1 MGGWSFSEYIG
12 NMRRIVKQN
21 TSLMIKIRKH
31 NLLVLLMI
39 IFVSCNDPNRIAVI
53 DHQLSGCF
61 GSGHEKLTVF
71 KKDNEV
77 IAILES
83 AGKQKL
89 ETKLNTSKLD
99 TLNLFLSQLRHLKE
113 ETGCTTVETYSV
125 TTGNEVIIKEDGGC
139 NWHGFNL
146 LVKTF
151 FNNTPAL

>member
-1 MGGWSFSEYIG
+1 
-12 NMRRIVKQN
+12 
-21 TSLMIKIRKH
+21 MIAFI
-31 NLLVLLMI
+31 
-39 IFVSCNDPNRIAVI
+39 SCNDPDRIAVI
-53 DHQLSGCF
+53 DHQHSGCF
-61 GSGHEKLTVF
+61 GDGQEKLTVF
-71 KKDNEV
+71 KRDSEV

-89 ETKLNTSKLD
+89 EAKLSASKLD

-113 ETGCTTVETYSV
+113 ETGCTTVEIYSV

-151 FNNTPAL
+151 FNNTPDL